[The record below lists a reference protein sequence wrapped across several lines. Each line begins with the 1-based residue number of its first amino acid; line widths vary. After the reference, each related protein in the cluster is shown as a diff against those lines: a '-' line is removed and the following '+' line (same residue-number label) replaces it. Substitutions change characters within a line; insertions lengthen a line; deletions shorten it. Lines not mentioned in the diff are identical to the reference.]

1 MKKLLIFA
9 IASSCFLGNFYN
21 APQSLEAQNA
31 QSQKTK
37 GAKTKFDIAMKAGYE
52 AYNKKDYKT
61 ALTNFN
67 QALAL
72 RPKNIY
78 ATKAVQNTEKR
89 LAGK

>member
-1 MKKLLIFA
+1 MKKLLIVA
-9 IASSCFLGNFYN
+9 LASSCFLGNFYQ
-21 APQSLEAQNA
+21 APQSLQAQNT

-37 GAKTKFDIAMKAGYE
+37 STTSKFDIAMQAGYA

-78 ATKAVQNTEKR
+78 ATRAIQNTEKR